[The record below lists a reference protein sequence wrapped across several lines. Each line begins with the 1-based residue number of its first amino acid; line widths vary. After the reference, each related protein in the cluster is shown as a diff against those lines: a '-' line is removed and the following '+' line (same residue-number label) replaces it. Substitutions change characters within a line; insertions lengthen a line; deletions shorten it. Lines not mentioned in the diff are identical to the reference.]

1 MSFWTV
7 ENAVGVF
14 PFLTS
19 KRSKVIHRKM
29 KITFD
34 KKMLAWL
41 SRGPKDSRR
50 TFELLPNC
58 LKEFKTQDLFLEG
71 TTTTGK
77 YNKV

>member
-7 ENAVGVF
+7 ENEVGVF

-34 KKMLAWL
+34 KQMFVWL
-41 SRGPKDSRR
+41 SRGNR
-50 TFELLPNC
+50 T
-58 LKEFKTQDLFLEG
+58 QRDL
-71 TTTTGK
+71 
-77 YNKV
+77 